1 MTAVVT
7 ILVVI
12 LVVQAVIIVILYE
25 QPGYKKVGET
35 EYKTGIKQ
43 TFMAPYTDFNQP
55 ISNDTEFRLKPT
67 YNSSWVV
74 SIASSL
80 TASATDRVSEAQAAI
95 APAYPS
101 ENLSIPTIIVQ
112 ERADGL
118 LRVEY
123 FAQNWPNT
131 YGLVLYNS
139 SNPGWAHGQNVS
151 LRFISFGPPSPV
163 NPQLA
168 PRPNGNLTI
177 SIGSVV
183 VLSNYPV
190 AWANLAAAYLY
201 GYPGSSFHS
210 GAISLVFYSLE
221 PKK

>member
-1 MTAVVT
+1 M
-7 ILVVI
+7 
-12 LVVQAVIIVILYE
+12 VQSVIIVILYE
-25 QPGYKKVGET
+25 QPGYRRVDKT
-35 EYKTGIKQ
+35 EYNMGIKQ
-43 TFMAPYTDFNQP
+43 TFLAPYGDFNQP
-55 ISNDTEFRLKPT
+55 ISNDTEFRLKPS

-74 SIASSL
+74 SITSSL
-80 TASATDRVSEAQAAI
+80 TASPTDRVSEAQAAI
-95 APAYPS
+95 APEYPS

-123 FAQNWPNT
+123 FAQDWPNT

-139 SNPGWAHGQNVS
+139 TNPGWTSGENVS
-151 LRFISFGPPSPV
+151 LRFISFGPPSQV

-177 SIGSVV
+177 SIGSMV

-210 GAISLVFYSLE
+210 GAISLAFYTLE